1 MIVAHID
8 WLTIVGR
15 RKPEPDDWSVNSA
28 YLTATEWLEARSATF
43 REAFGVPSEWQIVRP
58 RAPYSFA
65 RRSGD
70 CTRTLYVHPLAAHFT
85 LEVSGAHC
93 AKLSALM
100 PQVLADYSDSLSRV
114 DLAVDIE
121 TRTTPLEFDALT
133 SPTRINTRSRMA
145 SSTGETVYVG
155 SRSSERFVRIYRYT
169 APHPRSHLLRVE
181 FQLKG
186 DFARALGQDAGAGAS
201 LVGIAAELG
210 NHFGFHHPDWKPDAI
225 PSPLRVKSH
234 AQTGNTIHWLTT
246 TVAPLLRRL
255 EREQRLDVE
264 AWLDEYVR
272 KHP

>member
-1 MIVAHID
+1 MAHID

-15 RKPEPDDWSVNSA
+15 RSPEPDDWSVNSA

-43 REAFGVPSEWQIVRP
+43 REAFGVPSDWQIVRP

-65 RRSGD
+65 RRSDD
-70 CTRTLYVHPLAAHFT
+70 CTRTLYVHPLATHFT

-93 AKLSALM
+93 GTIKDLM
-100 PQVLADYSDSLSRV
+100 PGILADYADCLSRV

-121 TRTTPLEFDALT
+121 TNTTPLSFDSLCT
-133 SPTRINTRSRMA
+133 PDRVNTRSKMS
-145 SSTGETVYVG
+145 SSTGETVYIG
-155 SRSSERFVRIYRYT
+155 SRSSERFVRIYRYKP
-169 APHPRSHLLRVE
+169 PHPRSHLLRVE

-186 DFARALGQDAGAGAS
+186 DYARALGQDAGAGAS

-210 NHFGFHHPDWKPDAI
+210 NHFGFHHPDWKPDAV
-225 PSPLRVKSH
+225 PRPLKVKSH

-264 AWLDEYVR
+264 AWMDEYVR
-272 KHP
+272 KRP